1 MTNSAKKESIKFI
14 INSIK
19 PNLCDYSDAC
29 IPMTGDILVTDGGAG
44 QAAFKIC
51 ALFSDGKT
59 NRNDVLVDLS
69 NYIYIYIYIYIYY
82 IYIYILY
89 IHYIYI
95 YIYIYKLQSVCII

>member
-69 NYIYIYIYIYIYY
+69 NYIYIYIYY

-95 YIYIYKLQSVCII
+95 YIYIYIYT